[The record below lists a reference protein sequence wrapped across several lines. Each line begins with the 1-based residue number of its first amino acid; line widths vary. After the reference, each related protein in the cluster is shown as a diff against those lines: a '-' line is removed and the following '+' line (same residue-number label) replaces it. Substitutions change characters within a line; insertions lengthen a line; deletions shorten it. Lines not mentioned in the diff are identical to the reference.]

1 MSDCLKCWDTPCNC
15 GYDYRDY
22 NVEYFSKFIV
32 DILSYKTPEERMQI
46 LQKAATGKGAARKE
60 QVTFMT
66 RALFGLL
73 HNPKPDEADALAV
86 GLTHLRR
93 TAFSARTVPAV
104 S

>member
-46 LQKAATGKGAARKE
+46 LQKALQNEKLKLPEPKE
-60 QVTFMT
+60 
-66 RALFGLL
+66 
-73 HNPKPDEADALAV
+73 K
-86 GLTHLRR
+86 
-93 TAFSARTVPAV
+93 
-104 S
+104 

>member
-1 MSDCLKCWDTPCNC
+1 
-15 GYDYRDY
+15 
-22 NVEYFSKFIV
+22 
-32 DILSYKTPEERMQI
+32 
-46 LQKAATGKGAARKE
+46 
-60 QVTFMT
+60 MT

-73 HNPKPDEADALAV
+73 HNPNPDEADALAV